1 MILSDISVKRPVFA
15 MVVSLLLIAFGTLSF
30 LHLPLR
36 ELPNIDPPVVS
47 VQTAYRGASAA
58 IVDTRVTDVI
68 EDAISGIDGIET
80 IDSSSQDGRSDVSIE
95 FALDRDIDGAANDVR
110 DAVARAVDNLPQ
122 DIDAPEISK
131 VEADSNAIIWYS
143 LSSDR
148 LSGVQIADYADRV
161 IVDRLSVVSGV
172 ARVYR
177 SGGRYAMRIW
187 LDRDALAARQ
197 LTVSDIEAALA
208 RENVELP
215 AGQIESKNRDMTVRV
230 ARSYGTPDDF
240 ARLPL
245 KEGADG
251 HIIRLGE
258 VAQVELG
265 SDVDH
270 SYFQGN
276 GHPHVGIGI
285 VKQSTANTLSVA
297 QAVDK
302 EVDRLRKSLPPGMV
316 IRDAF
321 DTSLY
326 IDAAVHDVYFT
337 LALALL
343 LVIGVIYLF
352 LGRVRTA
359 LIPAVTVPVCI
370 IGSFIALD
378 VLHLSINLLT
388 LLALVLSIG
397 LVVDDAIVV
406 LENIQRRVDLGE
418 APLVAA
424 YRGARQ
430 VGFAV
435 IATTTVLISVFVP
448 IMFLQGDVGR
458 LFTELAIAV
467 SAAVGFSALVA
478 LTLTPMMCSKLLTP
492 SQARTGLAHRID
504 AFFTRVRTTYIE
516 ALGLCLARPRSVLIV
531 LGASLVAVVAL
542 WQLIP
547 TELAPQEDRGYFYT
561 QVVGPQG
568 AGFDYTVRQVRAV
581 EKVFTPYRE
590 SGEVKFL
597 LSRVPAS
604 FNTTTDMSAGAAIA
618 MLAPWSDRH
627 RSANA
632 LMRELAPKLGSIPGA
647 KVFTIAPPPLGR
659 GRSVPVQFV
668 IGGTDYAEL
677 ARWRDL
683 MLDRMNANPRLLA
696 VDSDYQETKPQ
707 LKVDID
713 RTRAADLGVSVE
725 SIGHTLETMLGSR
738 KETTYLDRGK
748 EYDVIL
754 RVRAEERMR
763 PGDLTNIY
771 VRSERTGALIPLS
784 NLIKVTEIGGASTL
798 KRFNRLR
805 AVTLSANLAPGYSL
819 GEALGFLEKTARETL
834 PAAAQVDY
842 RGDSRTFKQSGRSL
856 YFTFAMALVVVFLV
870 LSAQFESF
878 VHPFVILL
886 TVPLAVAG
894 GLFGLYMLGS
904 TLNIYSEIGVV
915 ILIGLASKNGI
926 LIVEFANQLRDA
938 GKPLRDAL
946 VEAASI
952 RLRPIIMTSVATAI
966 GALPLV
972 LATGAG
978 AASRFTIGIVIFSGV
993 LFATLLT
1000 VFVVPVVYELIARG
1014 TTSPEAVARKL
1025 AALEGQTE
1033 RSVSPGE

>member
-36 ELPNIDPPVVS
+36 ELPDIDPPVVS
-47 VQTAYRGASAA
+47 VETSYRGASAA
-58 IVDTRVTDVI
+58 IVDTRVTEVI
-68 EDAISGIDGIET
+68 EDAISGIEGIET
-80 IDSSSQDGRSDVSIE
+80 INSSSQDGRSDISIE
-95 FALDRDIDGAANDVR
+95 FSLDRDIDGAANDVR
-110 DAVARAVDNLPQ
+110 DAVGRVLDNLPQ
-122 DIDAPEISK
+122 EIDAPEINK
-131 VEADSNAIIWYS
+131 VESDSRAIIWYS
-143 LSSDR
+143 LTSDR
-148 LSGVQIADYADRV
+148 LGGLQIADYADRV
-161 IVDRLSVVSGV
+161 IVDRLSVVNGV
-172 ARVYR
+172 ARIYR
-177 SGGRYAMRIW
+177 SGGRYAMRVW
-187 LDRDALAARQ
+187 LDRTALAARG
-197 LTVSDIEAALA
+197 LSVSDVEAALA

-215 AGQIESKNRDMTVRV
+215 AGQIESKDRDMTIRV
-230 ARSYGTPDDF
+230 ARAYQKPDDF

-258 VAQVELG
+258 VAKVELG

-270 SYFQGN
+270 NYFQGN
-276 GHPHVGIGI
+276 GTPHVGIGI

-297 QAVDK
+297 RAVEK
-302 EVDRLRKSLPPGMV
+302 EVTRLRKSLPTGMV
-316 IRDAF
+316 IRSAF

-326 IDAAVHDVYFT
+326 IDAAVRDVYIT
-337 LALALL
+337 LGLALL
-343 LVIGVIYLF
+343 LVVGVIYLF

-359 LIPAVTVPVCI
+359 LIPAITVPVCI

-406 LENIQRRVDLGE
+406 LENVQRRIDLGE
-418 APLVAA
+418 PPLVAA

-435 IATTTVLISVFVP
+435 IATTSVLIAVFVP

-467 SAAVGFSALVA
+467 AAAVGFSALIA
-478 LTLTPMMCSKLLTP
+478 LTLTPMMCSKLLMP
-492 SQARTGLAHRID
+492 SEAMTGLAHRID
-504 AFFTRVRTTYIE
+504 VFFKRVRVTYVD
-516 ALGLCLARPRSVLIV
+516 ALSLCLARPRWVLAA
-531 LGASLVAVVAL
+531 LGMSFAAVVIL
-542 WQLIP
+542 WSLLP
-547 TELAPQEDRGYFYT
+547 TTLAPPEDRGYFYT
-561 QVVGPQG
+561 TIIAPEGS
-568 AGFDYTVRQVRAV
+568 GFDYTVRQVQAV
-581 EKVFTPYRE
+581 ERVLAPYRE
-590 SGEVKFL
+590 SGEIRFL
-597 LSRVPAS
+597 LSRVPGS
-604 FNTTTDMSAGAAIA
+604 FSSTTDMSTGMAIA
-618 MLAPWSDRH
+618 MLVPWGER
-627 RSANA
+627 RQSASK
-632 LMRELAPKLGSIPGA
+632 LMRELMPKLGAIPGA
-647 KVFTIAPPPLGR
+647 KIFTISPPPLGR

-677 ARWRDL
+677 AHWRDL
-683 MLDRMNANPRLLA
+683 MLERMRANPRLLA

-707 LKVDID
+707 LRVNID

-754 RVRAEERMR
+754 RVRSEERAR
-763 PGDLTNIY
+763 PDDLTNIY
-771 VRSERTGALIPLS
+771 VRSERTDALIPLS
-784 NLIKVTEIGGASTL
+784 NLVKVTEIGSASTL
-798 KRFNRLR
+798 RRFNRLR
-805 AVTLSANLAPGYSL
+805 AITLSANLAPGYSL
-819 GEALGFLEKTARETL
+819 GEALSFLEKAAHETL
-834 PAAAQVDY
+834 PAAAQIDY
-842 RGDSRTFKQSGRSL
+842 RGDSRTFKQSGSAL
-856 YFTFAMALVVVFLV
+856 YFTFAMALLVVFLV
-870 LSAQFESF
+870 LAAQFESF

-894 GLFGLYMLGS
+894 GLFGLYMTGS
-904 TLNIYSEIGVV
+904 TLNIYSEIGVI

-938 GKPLRDAL
+938 GKPFREAL

-952 RLRPIIMTSVATAI
+952 RLRPIIMTSVATAF

-978 AASRFTIGIVIFSGV
+978 AAGRFTIGIVIFTGV

-1014 TTSPEAVARKL
+1014 TTSPEAVAREL
-1025 AALEGQTE
+1025 SSLERQTE
-1033 RSVSPGE
+1033 RGASPGE

>member
-1 MILSDISVKRPVFA
+1 M
-15 MVVSLLLIAFGTLSF
+15 
-30 LHLPLR
+30 
-36 ELPNIDPPVVS
+36 
-47 VQTAYRGASAA
+47 
-58 IVDTRVTDVI
+58 
-68 EDAISGIDGIET
+68 
-80 IDSSSQDGRSDVSIE
+80 
-95 FALDRDIDGAANDVR
+95 
-110 DAVARAVDNLPQ
+110 
-122 DIDAPEISK
+122 
-131 VEADSNAIIWYS
+131 
-143 LSSDR
+143 
-148 LSGVQIADYADRV
+148 
-161 IVDRLSVVSGV
+161 SGV
-172 ARVYR
+172 ARIYR

-187 LDRDALAARQ
+187 LDRNGLAARG
-197 LTVSDIEAALA
+197 LTVSDVEAALA

-215 AGQIESKNRDMTVRV
+215 AGNIESKSRDMTIRV
-230 ARSYGTPDDF
+230 ARSYQTPEDF

-258 VAQVELG
+258 VAQVALG

-276 GHPHVGIGI
+276 GTPHVGIGI

-297 QAVDK
+297 RAVSK
-302 EVDRLRKSLPPGMV
+302 EVERLRKSLPPGMV

-326 IDAAVHDVYFT
+326 IDAAVRDVYFT
-337 LALALL
+337 LALALV

-352 LGRVRTA
+352 LGRVRAA

-378 VLHLSINLLT
+378 VLNLSINLLT

-418 APLVAA
+418 PPLVAA

-435 IATTTVLISVFVP
+435 IATTTVLIAVFVP
-448 IMFLQGDVGR
+448 IMFLQGDIGR

-467 SAAVGFSALVA
+467 GAAVGFSALIA

-492 SQARTGLAHRID
+492 SAAKTGLAHRID
-504 AFFTRVRTTYIE
+504 VLFTRVRTIYIE
-516 ALGLCLARPRSVLIV
+516 ALDLCLARPRSVFII
-531 LGASLVAVVAL
+531 LGASLVAVVVL

-568 AGFDYTVRQVRAV
+568 AGFDYTVRQVQAV
-581 EKVFTPYRE
+581 ENVFTPYRE

-604 FNTTTDMSAGAAIA
+604 FGSTTDMSAGAAIA
-618 MLAPWSDRH
+618 TLAPWHDRH
-627 RSANA
+627 RSASA
-632 LMRELAPKLGSIPGA
+632 LMRELAPKLGAIPGA
-647 KVFTIAPPPLGR
+647 KIFTITPPPLGR

-668 IGGTDYAEL
+668 IGGIDYAEL
-677 ARWRDL
+677 AHWRDL
-683 MLDRMNANPRLLA
+683 MLDRMSANPRLMA

-754 RVRAEERMR
+754 RVRAEERAR
-763 PGDLTNIY
+763 PDDLTNIY

-784 NLIKVTEIGGASTL
+784 NLIKVSEIGGASTL

-805 AVTLSANLAPGYSL
+805 AITLSANLAPGYSL
-819 GEALGFLEKTARETL
+819 GEALSFLEKTARETL
-834 PAAAQVDY
+834 PAAAQIDY

-870 LSAQFESF
+870 LAAQFESF

-886 TVPLAVAG
+886 SVPLAVAG
-894 GLFGLYMLGS
+894 GLFGLYMTGS
-904 TLNIYSEIGVV
+904 TLNIYSEIGVI
-915 ILIGLASKNGI
+915 ILIGLAAKNGI
-926 LIVEFANQLRDA
+926 LIVEFTNQLRDA
-938 GKPLRDAL
+938 GKPFKEAL
-946 VEAASI
+946 VEAAAI
-952 RLRPIIMTSVATAI
+952 RLRPIIMTSVATAF

-978 AASRFTIGIVIFSGV
+978 EASRFTIGIVIFTGV

-1000 VFVVPVVYELIARG
+1000 VFVVPVVYALIARG
-1014 TTSPEAVARKL
+1014 TTSPEAVARRL
-1025 AALEGQTE
+1025 STLERETE
-1033 RSVSPGE
+1033 QGVSPGE